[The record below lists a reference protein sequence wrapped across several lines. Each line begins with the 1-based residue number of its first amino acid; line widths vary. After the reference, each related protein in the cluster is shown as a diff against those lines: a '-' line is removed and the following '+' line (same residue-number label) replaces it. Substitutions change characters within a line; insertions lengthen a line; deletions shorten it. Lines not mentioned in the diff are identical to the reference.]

1 MRLAHFQT
9 SVIFAAILVLVGCQQ
24 RDGSPDISPDRREV
38 VTLAPTSEPSQEVLR
53 LLALGDSYTIGQGV
67 EASARWPEQ
76 LNERLRENGFAVS
89 PPEIIARTGWT
100 TQQLLRTIELSSL
113 RGPYDIV
120 TLMIGVNNQFH
131 GLGVQEY
138 REDLVSLLDRAVT
151 LAGGETSRVIVISI
165 PDWGATPFASGRDG
179 DRIRKEIDLFNAVNR
194 EQTAIAGA
202 RYVDV
207 TPVSREAPTDPDLVA
222 DDGLHP
228 SAKMYGMWVE
238 LILPEALA
246 ILRGQ

>member
-1 MRLAHFQT
+1 M
-9 SVIFAAILVLVGCQQ
+9 
-24 RDGSPDISPDRREV
+24 
-38 VTLAPTSEPSQEVLR
+38 
-53 LLALGDSYTIGQGV
+53 
-67 EASARWPEQ
+67 
-76 LNERLRENGFAVS
+76 
-89 PPEIIARTGWT
+89 
-100 TQQLLRTIELSSL
+100 
-113 RGPYDIV
+113 

-151 LAGGETSRVIVISI
+151 LAGGETCRVIVISI
-165 PDWGATPFASGRDG
+165 PDWGATPFARGRDL
-179 DRIRKEIDLFNAVNR
+179 DRIHKEIDLFNSVNR

-222 DDGLHP
+222 ADGLHP
-228 SAKMYGMWVE
+228 SAKMYGRWVE